1 MRHRRARTARWTSVL
16 LLVGL
21 ALVLASGCGGDA
33 DGDTEAD
40 DEGTTTA
47 VESKDIEHLNWA
59 LGAPVRGLEYTHS
72 ADSGSATVI
81 SLGCETLVRYDEL
94 GRLQPAL
101 ASEFDQPDPLTYTYT
116 IRDDVTF
123 WDGTTLTPEDVVFS
137 LEQAGSE
144 DAGSQ
149 IASFY
154 ANVESITASG
164 NVVTVKMSKADPYFR
179 YTPAVTYI
187 LQKKYWQANLK
198 DIGTPQKL
206 TMCTGP
212 FEFTSFRGDETIEL
226 EAFDDYW
233 GGRPHV
239 RAITLKV
246 IVNESTRLLAMRQGE
261 IDGSF
266 RLSQDVIDQWK
277 ELDSAEVHLAPE
289 LRTAYMSFDTA
300 IEPWTDIHVRRAIAH
315 ATDKEG
321 MVNAILRGYGQPA
334 PTMPPPEQWGD
345 VLPQE
350 EVAEFYDELP
360 KYEFDLDKARD
371 ELEQSAFPDG
381 FKTTVPYPDSEQTLG
396 KALLAL
402 SESLKEIG
410 IELTPK
416 EVSTDAWFAT
426 IYDHPS
432 PMGPQVISWGVDYPD
447 PADALHF
454 VYDSKGATANA
465 FNTANYKSE
474 EMDGHLAEQEQTAD
488 QAERAEAIKQALVL
502 AAEDLPYL
510 PLWYQDVAMA
520 VSTDYD
526 YEGFGTW
533 YLDTPW
539 ALEITS
545 S

>member
-1 MRHRRARTARWTSVL
+1 MRRRCAASIRWI
-16 LLVGL
+16 L
-21 ALVLASGCGGDA
+21 ALLAAAAALAVAGCGGDSDSDAEADA
-33 DGDTEAD
+33 DG
-40 DEGTTTA
+40 TTP
-47 VESKDIEHLNWA
+47 VESADIAQLTWA

-81 SLGCETLVRYDEL
+81 SLGCETLVRYDDL

-101 ASEFDQPDPLTYTYT
+101 ASEFDQPDPLTYVYT
-116 IRDDVTF
+116 IREDVKF
-123 WDGTTLTPEDVVFS
+123 WDGSVMTPEDVVFS
-137 LEQAGSE
+137 LEQAASE

-164 NVVTVKMSKADPYFR
+164 NVVTVKMSKPDPYFR

-212 FEFTSFRGDETIEL
+212 FEFTSFRGDERIEL

-239 RAITLKV
+239 RAITLRV
-246 IVNESTRLLAMRQGE
+246 IVNESTRLLAMRQRE

-277 ELDSAEVHLAPE
+277 ELDSVEVHLAPE
-289 LRTAYMSFDTA
+289 LRTAYISFDTA
-300 IEPWTDIHVRRAIAH
+300 TEPWSDVHVRRALAH

-321 MVNAILRGYGQPA
+321 MVNAILRGYGQVA

-345 VLPQE
+345 VLPQD
-350 EVAEFYDELP
+350 EVADFYEEIP
-360 KYEFDLDKARD
+360 TYEYDLDQARE
-371 ELEQSAFPDG
+371 ELEQSAVPDG
-381 FKTTVPYPDSEQTLG
+381 FKATVPYPDSEQTLG

-416 EVSTDAWFAT
+416 EVATDAWFAT
-426 IYDHPS
+426 IYNHPT
-432 PMGPQVISWGVDYPD
+432 PLGPQIISWGVDYPD

-454 VYDSKGATANA
+454 IYDSKGATANA
-465 FNTANYKSE
+465 FNTANYKSD
-474 EMDGHLAEQEQTAD
+474 EMDQYLAEQEQTAD
-488 QAERAEAIKQALVL
+488 QTERAEAIKQALVL

-533 YLDTPW
+533 YLYTPW

-545 S
+545 G